1 MQGQSPSYVLSAAAI
16 KLSLVNNIWLE
27 MDIPKKI
34 SHISKDINHVK
45 QMEVNKFIQELL
57 TAELKAQKN
66 AKNKRLNQ
74 VKLQKKK
81 LK

>member
-1 MQGQSPSYVLSAAAI
+1 
-16 KLSLVNNIWLE
+16 

-34 SHISKDINHVK
+34 SQISKDINHVK

-66 AKNKRLNQ
+66 AKNKRFNQVNKFIQELLTAELKAQKNAKNKRFNQ

>member
-1 MQGQSPSYVLSAAAI
+1 
-16 KLSLVNNIWLE
+16 

-34 SHISKDINHVK
+34 SQISKDINLVK
-45 QMEVNKFIQELL
+45 QMEVNKCIQELL
-57 TAELKAQKN
+57 IAELKAQKN
-66 AKNKRLNQ
+66 AKNKKLNK

>member
-1 MQGQSPSYVLSAAAI
+1 MQGQSPFYVLSAAAI

-34 SHISKDINHVK
+34 SQISKDINHVK
-45 QMEVNKFIQELL
+45 QMEVNKFIQELR

>member
-1 MQGQSPSYVLSAAAI
+1 
-16 KLSLVNNIWLE
+16 

-34 SHISKDINHVK
+34 SQISKDINHVK

-57 TAELKAQKN
+57 IAELKAQKN
-66 AKNKRLNQ
+66 AKNKRLNK

-81 LK
+81 LKWIVYNNHVNSDK

>member
-1 MQGQSPSYVLSAAAI
+1 
-16 KLSLVNNIWLE
+16 

-34 SHISKDINHVK
+34 SQVSKDINHVK
-45 QMEVNKFIQELL
+45 QMEVHKFIQEFL

-74 VKLQKKK
+74 VKLQKKIVYSNHVNSDN
-81 LK
+81 

>member
-1 MQGQSPSYVLSAAAI
+1 
-16 KLSLVNNIWLE
+16 

-34 SHISKDINHVK
+34 SQISKDINHVK

-57 TAELKAQKN
+57 IAELKAQKN
-66 AKNKRLNQ
+66 AKNKRLNK

-81 LK
+81 LKYIVYNNHVNSDK

>member
-1 MQGQSPSYVLSAAAI
+1 
-16 KLSLVNNIWLE
+16 

-34 SHISKDINHVK
+34 SQISKDINHVK
-45 QMEVNKFIQELL
+45 QMEVNKCIQELL
-57 TAELKAQKN
+57 IAELKAQKN
-66 AKNKRLNQ
+66 AKNKKLNK

>member
-1 MQGQSPSYVLSAAAI
+1 MQGQSPFYVLSAAAI
-16 KLSLVNNIWLE
+16 KLSLVNNIRLE

-34 SHISKDINHVK
+34 SQISKDINHVK

-74 VKLQKKK
+74 VKLHKKK